1 MSSRRTPSTEPSG
14 GPRTRGGAAP
24 EAEAPARVTN
34 ADRARVGAIHPTRNM
49 MERVRALA
57 EPLAEARG
65 CTIAA
70 VEAVGSVTGRRVLR
84 ISIDKVGGARVEDCT
99 RISRALSP
107 ALDVEDLID
116 SAYDL
121 EVSTPGMDRP
131 IQRAE
136 DYVRFTGC
144 EVRIK
149 MWAMDG
155 RRRLKARILGCQDG
169 VVQLSTDG
177 GPRDLPL
184 EDIERANLLLTFEQ
198 FNRLGQ
204 GVSPV
209 ADEEGDPS

>member
-1 MSSRRTPSTEPSG
+1 MSSRRTPSTDS
-14 GPRTRGGAAP
+14 RGSRARAGSAD
-24 EAEAPARVTN
+24 EAPARVTN
-34 ADRARVGAIHPTRNM
+34 ADRARVGAIHPTRDM
-49 MERVRALA
+49 IQRVRALA

-84 ISIDKVGGARVEDCT
+84 ISIDKVGGASVEDCT
-99 RISRALSP
+99 RVSRSLSP

-116 SAYDL
+116 TAYDL

-144 EVRIK
+144 DVRIK
-149 MWAMDG
+149 TWGMDG
-155 RRRLKARILGCQDG
+155 RRRLKARILGCQDD
-169 VVQLSTDG
+169 VVQLATDG
-177 GPRDLPL
+177 GTRDLPL
-184 EDIERANLLLTFEQ
+184 EDIERANLVLTFEQ

-204 GVSPV
+204 GLHP
-209 ADEEGDPS
+209 AAEEEGDPS

>member
-1 MSSRRTPSTEPSG
+1 MASRRPPSSDSRGTPRSRAG
-14 GPRTRGGAAP
+14 AGPA
-24 EAEAPARVTN
+24 AEAPARVTN
-34 ADRARVGAIHPTRNM
+34 ADRARVGAIHPTRDM
-49 MERVRALA
+49 IARVRALA

-70 VEAVGSVTGRRVLR
+70 IEAVGSVTGRRVLR
-84 ISIDKVGGARVEDCT
+84 ISIDKVGGAGVEDCT
-99 RISRALSP
+99 RVSRALSP

-149 MWAMDG
+149 TWGMDG

-169 VVQLSTDG
+169 AVQLATDG

-184 EDIERANLLLTFEQ
+184 EEIERANLVLTFEQ

-204 GVSPV
+204 GLHPV